1 MKSLCSTLSV
11 LWLLMCI
18 YTFHKELN
26 KLLINGSLRDI
37 LPRIKG
43 LLGKKKKGGGEDV
56 RSHPPGRAS
65 KSLGSSMAPWQGRN
79 EEQMKRGKVM
89 KIRGM

>member
-43 LLGKKKKGGGEDV
+43 LLGEKKKGGGKMLGHTHQAGQANLWAVPWLLGREGM
-56 RSHPPGRAS
+56 RS
-65 KSLGSSMAPWQGRN
+65 K
-79 EEQMKRGKVM
+79 
-89 KIRGM
+89 